1 MWMKR
6 AMKCCSTR
14 DMDTL
19 VNKTSKIWQMMNR
32 SDNYSITIYLE
43 ILYIVRVTLLE
54 SIPFNSSKRQTGDL
68 LELVYSISHKHG

>member
-14 DMDTL
+14 DANTL
-19 VNKTSKIWQMMNR
+19 VNKTSKTWQMMNR
-32 SDNYSITIYLE
+32 SDNSITVYLE
-43 ILYIVRVTLLE
+43 ILDFVRVALME
-54 SIPFNSSKRQTGDL
+54 GIPFDSSKRQTGDL

>member
-19 VNKTSKIWQMMNR
+19 VNKTSKIWQMMNQP
-32 SDNYSITIYLE
+32 DNSITIYLE
-43 ILYIVRVTLLE
+43 ILDFVRVALVE
-54 SIPFNSSKRQTGDL
+54 STPFDSSKRQTSDL